1 MLPDKLV
8 IPLLIIPY
16 NIIHFFLSLSHTH
29 TLALILSSNER
40 EGIPVELIH
49 LLDECVE
56 IPQFGVIRSLNVHVS
71 GAIVVWEYTKQHL
84 QL

>member
-1 MLPDKLV
+1 MLYISFSLS
-8 IPLLIIPY
+8 
-16 NIIHFFLSLSHTH
+16 FSLSHTH

>member
-1 MLPDKLV
+1 M
-8 IPLLIIPY
+8 
-16 NIIHFFLSLSHTH
+16 
-29 TLALILSSNER
+29 
-40 EGIPVELIH
+40 ELIH